1 MSKARVIRSLSSLMT
16 SVSEENVNAKDS
28 NGWAPI
34 HYMAGSGELK
44 QIEYLVR
51 SLGADLNLYTT
62 EAGDNKPI
70 TPFIVAIKNGE
81 VAAADLLLKL
91 GASSVVEIE
100 DLSLWIYGTRHKT
113 SAAEWTSTMIHKR
126 ADIYQ
131 LRGIIEKY
139 DADEVLSKYISS
151 NSVEG
156 SYNVEKENA
165 GKKKE
170 DVEELMSRTNNLF
183 ARDEEIVDPVVVIG
197 ELPQD
202 LSVQV

>member
-1 MSKARVIRSLSSLMT
+1 
-16 SVSEENVNAKDS
+16 
-28 NGWAPI
+28 
-34 HYMAGSGELK
+34 MAGSGELK
-44 QIEYLVR
+44 HIAYLV

-62 EAGDNKPI
+62 EYGNNKPI

-91 GASSVVEIE
+91 GASSVLEIE
-100 DLSLWIYGTRHKT
+100 ELSLWIYGIRHKT
-113 SAAEWTSTMIHKR
+113 SAAEWTSTMIHKG

-151 NSVEG
+151 NLVED
-156 SYNVEKENA
+156 SSIVEKENRE
-165 GKKKE
+165 KKKE
-170 DVEELMSRTNNLF
+170 DAEELISHSNNFF
-183 ARDEEIVDPVVVIG
+183 ARDEEIVELIVVIG